1 MTDLKDDKDLERRF
15 ELLRSRERVSLR
27 SLEALLASKTWR
39 TPKRPRS
46 LRLATALLVILLAV
60 VVTVVVQARLALGR
74 RAVWPVH
81 VDPDSVSWSG
91 PTEFLLASRGLLTTT
106 SGEKALRENL
116 FPPALLLRNEEKL
129 GLKPEQLTA
138 IRDQVQ
144 RLQNRVTEFESRM
157 PDEGTRLAEILQ
169 RDRIG
174 ENEAL
179 TQLDR
184 VLAVEREMKK
194 AQMAMLIGIKNVL
207 TPEQQGMVKRLR

>member
-15 ELLRSRERVSLR
+15 ELLRSRDRVSLR

-60 VVTVVVQARLALGR
+60 VLTVVVQARLALER
-74 RAVWPVH
+74 RAAWPVR
-81 VDPDSVSWSG
+81 VGPDSVHWSG
-91 PTEFLLASRGLLTTT
+91 PTEFLLATGGLLAQT
-106 SGEKALRENL
+106 SGEKTLEENL
-116 FPPALLLRNEEKL
+116 FPPELLLRNGQRL
-129 GLKPEQLTA
+129 DLKPEQRTVIA
-138 IRDQVQ
+138 QEFQ
-144 RLQNRVTEFESRM
+144 QLQNKVAELQSRM
-157 PDEGTRLAEILQ
+157 PDEGTRLVEILQ
-169 RDRIG
+169 RDRVG

-194 AQMAMLIGIKNVL
+194 AELAMLIRIKNVL
-207 TPEQQGMVKRLR
+207 TPAQQSMLKRLR

>member
-1 MTDLKDDKDLERRF
+1 MTDLKDDKELERRF
-15 ELLRSRERVSLR
+15 EQLRSRDRVSLR
-27 SLEALLASKTWR
+27 SLEALFASKTWR
-39 TPKRPRS
+39 TPKGPRS
-46 LRLATALLVILLAV
+46 LRLATAMLVILLAV
-60 VVTVVVQARLALGR
+60 VVTVVVQTRLALER
-74 RAVWPVH
+74 RAVWSVF

-91 PTEFLLASRGLLTTT
+91 PTEFLLATGGLLTTT

-116 FPPALLLRNEEKL
+116 FPPELLLRNVEKL

-138 IRDQVQ
+138 IRDEVQ
-144 RLQNRVTEFESRM
+144 RLQNKVTEVESRM

-169 RDRIG
+169 RDRIA

-194 AQMAMLIGIKNVL
+194 AQLATLIRIKNLL
-207 TPEQQGMVKRLR
+207 TPEQQAMAKGMR

>member
-15 ELLRSRERVSLR
+15 ELLRSRNRVSLR

-39 TPKRPRS
+39 TPKGARS
-46 LRLATALLVILLAV
+46 LRLATALLVVLLAV
-60 VVTVVVQARLALGR
+60 VATVVVQAGLALER

-81 VDPDSVSWSG
+81 VAPDSVSWSG
-91 PTEFLLASRGLLTTT
+91 PTEFLLATGGLLPTT

-116 FPPALLLRNEEKL
+116 FPPELLLRNEEKL
-129 GLKPEQLTA
+129 RLKPDQRRAIEQEF
-138 IRDQVQ
+138 QQ
-144 RLQNRVTEFESRM
+144 LQNKVAELQSRM

-169 RDRIG
+169 SDRVS

-194 AQMAMLIGIKNVL
+194 AQLAMLIRIKNLL
-207 TPEQQGMVKRLR
+207 TPEQEGMLKRLR

>member
-15 ELLRSRERVSLR
+15 ELLRSRNRVSLR

-39 TPKRPRS
+39 TPKGARS

-60 VVTVVVQARLALGR
+60 VATVVVQAGLALER
-74 RAVWPVH
+74 RALWPVH

-91 PTEFLLASRGLLTTT
+91 PTEFLLVTGGLLTTT

-116 FPPALLLRNEEKL
+116 FPRELLLRNEEKL
-129 GLKPEQLTA
+129 GLKPDQRRAIEQEF
-138 IRDQVQ
+138 QQ
-144 RLQNRVTEFESRM
+144 LQNKVAELQSRM
-157 PDEGTRLAEILQ
+157 PDEGTRLAEILVS
-169 RDRIG
+169 DRVS
-174 ENEAL
+174 EHEAL

-194 AQMAMLIGIKNVL
+194 AQLAMLIRIKNLL
-207 TPEQQGMVKRLR
+207 TPEQQGMLKRLR